1 MYEGK
6 GDIISGFTVK
16 EYDSIQKEEL
26 KVENRLIRSDEPSK
40 CGHPRAQNFC
50 RL

>member
-1 MYEGK
+1 MSQFVPMYEGK

-26 KVENRLIRSDEPSK
+26 ESRKQTYTK
-40 CGHPRAQNFC
+40 
-50 RL
+50 